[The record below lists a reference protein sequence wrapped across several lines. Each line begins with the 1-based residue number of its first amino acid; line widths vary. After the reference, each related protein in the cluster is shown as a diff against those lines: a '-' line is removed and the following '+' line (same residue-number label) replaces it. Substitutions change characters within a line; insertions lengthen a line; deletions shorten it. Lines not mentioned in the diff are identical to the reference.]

1 MRSRRDPPADPTQR
15 APGGADWVSDPRFF
29 ADARLLAAL
38 HRDLRERLG
47 PAAAANALLRAGFV
61 HGLRDAIRARS
72 NGARPSA
79 PLLALRFTPGAG
91 AGAVYGSW
99 PEAIEARALR
109 SLGGSGCW
117 LSAGYTSGWL
127 SGLGESDVLA
137 IERGCA
143 ADGDGGCRFEA
154 RDAAAWRA
162 SGERAALAALDA
174 LPFAA
179 LRDDAQQELDE
190 AAPTEDAG
198 AVDPE
203 SPAVH
208 VWGPVMVVPY
218 AGADTA
224 VAVQAVTREPAAAGV
239 TVVVVDFEGA
249 CVDDGF
255 GSVALERAIDA
266 IESHGAE
273 AVIAGL
279 SPLAAQVVAALGR
292 AELVVRDDLRAAIAT
307 AFQIAESQRHAT

>member
-1 MRSRRDPPADPTQR
+1 
-15 APGGADWVSDPRFF
+15 VSDPRFF

-47 PAAAANALLRAGFV
+47 PIAAAGALLRAGFA
-61 HGLRDAIRARS
+61 HGLRDALRARA
-72 NGARPSA
+72 NAARPTA
-79 PLLALRFTPGAG
+79 PLVAVRFAPGAG
-91 AGAVYGSW
+91 AGAVCGGW
-99 PEAIEARALR
+99 PEGLEARALR

-127 SGLGESDVLA
+127 SGLGEGDLLA
-137 IERGCA
+137 VERRCA
-143 ADGDGGCRFEA
+143 ARGGGECAFEA
-154 RDAAAWRA
+154 RTAAEWRA

-179 LRDDAQQELDE
+179 LRADTEHELDDE
-190 AAPTEDAG
+190 KPAEGAG
-198 AVDPE
+198 AFDPE

-249 CVDDGF
+249 CVDEGF

-266 IESHGAE
+266 IESYGAE

-279 SPLAAQVVAALGR
+279 SPLAERVVAALGR
-292 AELVVRDDLRAAIAT
+292 DELVVRQDLRAAIAT